1 MPVLP
6 SRLPRKAHLPDDLA
20 ESYLAKRDAIR
31 QRLADFAAVPQSEW
45 FYETAYCLLTPQSK
59 AVHADQVI
67 HLLKDRDFLHL
78 PFDPVQ
84 ILREPVHYIRFH
96 RVKSDRLLRLQEQ
109 WPMIETIISAA
120 KARNSREGRD
130 ELSALVNGMGL
141 KEASHVLRNIGCRGL
156 AIIDRHLLRCL
167 VACSV
172 IPEQVHIG
180 SPRQYHAVENLFDH
194 FSQKVG
200 IDMDEL
206 DLLFWS
212 DITGLILK

>member
-20 ESYLAKRDAIR
+20 ESYKTRREAIR
-31 QRLADFAAVPQSEW
+31 QRLADFAAVPQTEW

-67 HLLKDRDFLHL
+67 HLLKERDFLHT

-84 ILREPVHYIRFH
+84 ILREPLHYIRFH

-109 WPMIETIISAA
+109 WPVIETIIAE
-120 KARNSREGRD
+120 ARNLNSREGRD
-130 ELSALVNGMGL
+130 ELSAQVNGMGL

-172 IPEQVHIG
+172 IPEEVVVG
-180 SPRQYHAVENLFDH
+180 SSKQYHAVENLFDQ
-194 FSQKVG
+194 FSVKVG
-200 IDMDEL
+200 INMDEL

-212 DITGLILK
+212 EIAGLILK